1 MSQIEQGFWQKT
13 EVRRAVMSYEML
25 INGSLVAGSRTLDVI
40 DPATGDVFETCACAT
55 REEIEDAVT
64 AAAAAYPSWSATSLD
79 DRRAVLIKMAEAIEA
94 NLDAIARTLTCE
106 QGKPIGDAQGEVGG
120 SAYFLRY
127 YAAHSLP
134 VEVIEDSDARLIELH
149 RKPLGVVAA
158 IVPWNF
164 PVLTAV
170 NKIGAALLTGN
181 TVVVK
186 PAATTPLATLQIAA
200 LLKNIVPAGVVNIVT
215 DKNDLGDVLTG
226 HPLVRKVSF
235 TGSTSTG
242 MKVMSSGSA
251 TLKRMTL
258 ELGGNDSG
266 IVLDDCDPDVVS
278 QQLFDSAFMNNGQV
292 CVALKRLYVHDN
304 QYDAICTKLAE
315 IADAAI
321 VGPGLQQG
329 TQLGPVQNRMQYD
342 KLKAL
347 IEETRTQGNII
358 AGGDSPDG
366 PGFFINPTI
375 VRDLPDDARLVT
387 EEQFGPV
394 LPVMRYT
401 DVNEV
406 IARANST
413 TYGLGNSVWSAS
425 VEKASAVANQL
436 DSGSVWINKHGD
448 IGPDTP
454 FAGAKMSGVGIEMGM
469 HGLLEFTQAKV
480 VNYAKT
486 ATV

>member
-1 MSQIEQGFWQKT
+1 
-13 EVRRAVMSYEML
+13 
-25 INGSLVAGSRTLDVI
+25 
-40 DPATGDVFETCACAT
+40 
-55 REEIEDAVT
+55 
-64 AAAAAYPSWSATSLD
+64 
-79 DRRAVLIKMAEAIEA
+79 
-94 NLDAIARTLTCE
+94 
-106 QGKPIGDAQGEVGG
+106 
-120 SAYFLRY
+120 
-127 YAAHSLP
+127 
-134 VEVIEDSDARLIELH
+134 
-149 RKPLGVVAA
+149 
-158 IVPWNF
+158 
-164 PVLTAV
+164 
-170 NKIGAALLTGN
+170 
-181 TVVVK
+181 
-186 PAATTPLATLQIAA
+186 
-200 LLKNIVPAGVVNIVT
+200 
-215 DKNDLGDVLTG
+215 
-226 HPLVRKVSF
+226 
-235 TGSTSTG
+235 

>member
-1 MSQIEQGFWQKT
+1 MPHFADDAHDLFNLLRVGNRQPAAFDKQAILQPDAHMPAHQG
-13 EVRRAVMSYEML
+13 
-25 INGSLVAGSRTLDVI
+25 
-40 DPATGDVFETCACAT
+40 C
-55 REEIEDAVT
+55 
-64 AAAAAYPSWSATSLD
+64 
-79 DRRAVLIKMAEAIEA
+79 
-94 NLDAIARTLTCE
+94 
-106 QGKPIGDAQGEVGG
+106 
-120 SAYFLRY
+120 LRQER
-127 YAAHSLP
+127 HL
-134 VEVIEDSDARLIELH
+134 IEDSDARRIELH
-149 RKPLGVVAA
+149 RRPLGVVAA

-186 PAATTPLATLQIAA
+186 PAATTPLATLQFAA
-200 LLKNIVPAGVVNIVT
+200 LIKDFVPAGVVNIVT
-215 DKNDLGDVLTG
+215 DNNDLGDVLTG

-235 TGSTSTG
+235 TGSTNTG

-278 QQLFDSAFMNNGQV
+278 QQLFDSAFANNGQV
-292 CVALKRLYVHDN
+292 CIALKRLYVHDS
-304 QYDAICTKLAE
+304 QYDAICNKLAE
-315 IADAAI
+315 IAKAAI

-347 IEETRTQGNII
+347 IEETKEDGNII

-366 PGFFINPTI
+366 PGYFINPTI
-375 VRDLPDDARLVT
+375 VRDIADDARLVT
-387 EEQFGPV
+387 DEQFGPV
-394 LPVMRYT
+394 MRYA
-401 DVNEV
+401 DVSDV
-406 IARANST
+406 IARANNTS
-413 TYGLGNSVWSAS
+413 YGLGNSVWSSS
-425 VEKASAVANQL
+425 VEKAGEVANQL

-480 VNYAKT
+480 VNYAK
-486 ATV
+486 AANV

>member
-1 MSQIEQGFWQKT
+1 
-13 EVRRAVMSYEML
+13 MSYEML
-25 INGSLVAGSRTLDVI
+25 INGQLVAGSRTLDVV
-40 DPATGDVFETCACAT
+40 DPSTGEVFETCACAS

-64 AAAAAYPSWSATSLD
+64 AAAAAFPAWSATPLD
-79 DRRAVLIKMAEAIEA
+79 GRRAILIRMAEAIEA
-94 NLDAIARTLTCE
+94 NLESLARTLTCE
-106 QGKPIGDAQGEVGG
+106 QGKPTADALGEVGG

-127 YAAHSLP
+127 YAGLEIP
-134 VEVIEDSDARLIELH
+134 VEVIEDSEARLIELH

-200 LLKNIVPAGVVNIVT
+200 LLKDIVPAGVVNIVT
-215 DKNDLGDVLTG
+215 DKNDLGDVLTS

-235 TGSTSTG
+235 TGSTNTG
-242 MKVMSSGSA
+242 MKVMSAGSS

-266 IVLDDCDPDVVS
+266 IVLEDCDPDVVS
-278 QQLFDSAFMNNGQV
+278 QQLFDSAFVNNGQV
-292 CVALKRLYVHDN
+292 CIALKRLYVHDS
-304 QYDAICTKLAE
+304 QYDAICAKLAE
-315 IADAAI
+315 IASATI

-329 TQLGPVQNRMQYD
+329 TQLGPVQNRVQYD

-347 IEETRTQGNII
+347 IEETKGEGNII
-358 AGGDSPDG
+358 AGGDSPDR

-394 LPVMRYT
+394 LPVMRYA
-401 DVNEV
+401 DVNDV
-406 IARANST
+406 IARANNTS
-413 TYGLGNSVWSAS
+413 YGLGNSVWSAS
-425 VEKASAVANQL
+425 VEKAGEVANQL

-454 FAGAKMSGVGIEMGM
+454 FAGAKMSGVGIEMGQ

-480 VNYAKT
+480 VNYAK
-486 ATV
+486 AAMV